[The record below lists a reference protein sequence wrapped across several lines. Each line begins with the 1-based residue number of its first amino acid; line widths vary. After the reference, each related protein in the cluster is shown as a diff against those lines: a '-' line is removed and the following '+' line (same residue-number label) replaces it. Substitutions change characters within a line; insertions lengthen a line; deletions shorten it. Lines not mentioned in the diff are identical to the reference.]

1 MKGFGDGE
9 QCSNRT
15 NIRNAT
21 AITSRASAAGKVFEL
36 CFAPSERVAGELTP
50 ELRGEYKQVGDT
62 GTVEATFTY
71 CPEKHTSVPR
81 TRRTHELLALK
92 GTPKVTT
99 KGKKFYEAAAVG
111 STLAAVGATASG
123 TISKC
128 LGKHQRI
135 PVCRAVLRYDTAE
148 NLFLRRLLDPSNPA
162 HAPHIPPEQEY
173 CDLVKEESALGARPA
188 SEALT
193 EHTCDLTGDEEVWT
207 SVQKR
212 PKVEDLG

>member
-1 MKGFGDGE
+1 M
-9 QCSNRT
+9 
-15 NIRNAT
+15 
-21 AITSRASAAGKVFEL
+21 
-36 CFAPSERVAGELTP
+36 AGELTP
-50 ELRGEYKQVGDT
+50 ELRGECKQVGDT
-62 GTVEATFTY
+62 GAVEATFAY
-71 CPEKHTSVPR
+71 CPEKHTIVDGPP
-81 TRRTHELLALK
+81 LPALGFK
-92 GTPKVTT
+92 GTSKVTT

-193 EHTCDLTGDEEVWT
+193 EHVCDLTGDEEVWT